1 MEAFFQGETSMTTG
15 IVKDKRFM
23 DHNMGPG
30 HVESPQ
36 RLDVIYRMI
45 EREISFP
52 LVDIEARPAD
62 KEELGWIHTPVYIER
77 IEETSG
83 KERTVLDPDT
93 STSANSYEVARL
105 AAGGLLELCRA
116 VMNKKIE
123 NGFALLRPPGH
134 HAESGQAM
142 GFCLFN
148 NVAVAAEYLLN
159 KFSLKRILI
168 VDWDLH
174 HGNGTQHSFYNRN
187 DVLYFSTHQYPH
199 YPGTGHWSEAGQ
211 GPGEG
216 YTVNVPLS
224 PGKGDSDFRF
234 IFNSILA
241 PIVEKYN
248 PEFILVSAGFDIY
261 EDDPLGGMSIS
272 ASGFGALAY
281 DLIKM
286 AERHCTGRILFT
298 LEGGYSL
305 QGLRD
310 GVKEV
315 LLQLYGKT
323 GNTAIKIE
331 GSPLLKKELQPV
343 LATQGKYWKF

>member
-1 MEAFFQGETSMTTG
+1 M
-15 IVKDKRFM
+15 
-23 DHNMGPG
+23 
-30 HVESPQ
+30 
-36 RLDVIYRMI
+36 
-45 EREISFP
+45 
-52 LVDIEARPAD
+52 
-62 KEELGWIHTPVYIER
+62 
-77 IEETSG
+77 
-83 KERTVLDPDT
+83 
-93 STSANSYEVARL
+93 L
-105 AAGGLLELCRA
+105 AVGGLLEACRA
-116 VMNKKIE
+116 VMEEKIE
-123 NGFALLRPPGH
+123 NGFALIRPPGH

-148 NVAVAAEYLLN
+148 NVAVAAEYLLK

-199 YPGTGHWSEAGQ
+199 YPGTGHWSEVGQ

-241 PIVEKYN
+241 PIVDEYN

-261 EDDPLGGMSIS
+261 EDDPLGGMLIS
-272 ASGFGALAY
+272 ASGFGALAF

-286 AERHCTGRILFT
+286 AERHCSGRILFT

-315 LLQLYGKT
+315 LLQLFGKT
-323 GNTAIKIE
+323 GNDSIKTE
-331 GSPLLKKELQPV
+331 VSPLLKKELQPV